1 MTELTNANPAALK
14 GIRWLMAMNL
24 GLVAAQPISAGF
36 LLSGY
41 DYAAT
46 MHTVVAVG
54 LQLGAFI
61 QGIAAVVFWLR
72 RRVSGRVAAL
82 SVGLFAMVLLEVWA
96 GRNREYWLHV
106 PVGVGLVVWVRGRMS
121 GLPDAFRAT

>member
-1 MTELTNANPAALK
+1 MV
-14 GIRWLMAMNL
+14 MNL
-24 GLVAAQPISAGF
+24 GLFAAQPISAGF

-41 DYAAT
+41 DYAST
-46 MHTVVAVG
+46 IHTVVAVG

-61 QGIAAVVFWLR
+61 QGIAAVALWLR
-72 RRVSGRVAAL
+72 RRASGKVAAL

-96 GRNREYWLHV
+96 GRHREYWLHV

-121 GLPDAFRAT
+121 SLHAS

>member
-1 MTELTNANPAALK
+1 VTELTKTSTVAL
-14 GIRWLMAMNL
+14 GSIRWLMVMNL
-24 GLVAAQPISAGF
+24 GLFAAQPISAGF

-41 DYAAT
+41 DYAST
-46 MHTVVAVG
+46 IHTVVAVG

-61 QGIAAVVFWLR
+61 QGIAAVALWLR
-72 RRVSGRVAAL
+72 RRASGKVAAL

-96 GRNREYWLHV
+96 GRHREYWLHV

-121 GLPDAFRAT
+121 SLHAS

>member
-1 MTELTNANPAALK
+1 MTELTKTSTVAL
-14 GIRWLMAMNL
+14 GSIRWLMVMNL
-24 GLVAAQPISAGF
+24 GLFAAQPISAGF

-41 DYAAT
+41 DYAST
-46 MHTVVAVG
+46 IHTVVAVG

-61 QGIAAVVFWLR
+61 QGIAAVALWLR
-72 RRVSGRVAAL
+72 RRASGKVAAL

-96 GRNREYWLHV
+96 GRHREYWLHV

-121 GLPDAFRAT
+121 SLHAS

>member
-1 MTELTNANPAALK
+1 VTELPKTSAAALK
-14 GIRWLMAMNL
+14 GIRWLMAMNF
-24 GLVAAQPISAGF
+24 GLVAAQPLSAGF

-46 MHTVVAVG
+46 IHTVVAVG

-72 RRVSGRVAAL
+72 RRVSGRVAAI
-82 SVGLFAMVLLEVWA
+82 SVGLFAIVLLEVWA
-96 GRNREYWLHV
+96 GRDREYWLHV

-121 GLPDAFRAT
+121 SLHAS